1 MNFPKAKFPLIR
13 SVLVTL
19 FVSGLVPTCA
29 ILSDY
34 AGEVKIKLGTDGIQI
49 QIVGDRSTIC

>member
-1 MNFPKAKFPLIR
+1 MNFPKIKVPLMR
-13 SVLVTL
+13 PVLVTL

-34 AGEVKIKLGTDGIQI
+34 AGEVNVEVGKDGIQI
-49 QIVGDRSTIC
+49 QIVGDRSTIR